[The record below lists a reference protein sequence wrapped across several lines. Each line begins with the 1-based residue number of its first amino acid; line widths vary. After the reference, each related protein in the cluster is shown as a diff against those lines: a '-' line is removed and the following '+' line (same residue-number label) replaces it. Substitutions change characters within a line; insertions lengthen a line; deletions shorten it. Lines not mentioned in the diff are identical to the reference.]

1 MVMPVIHDVFTIT
14 HQFSIN
20 YITLNLQVPLPLL
33 APELYL
39 LPCTTAAAKPNPNNG
54 KETLRLPGY
63 KCKSVNGI
71 LNQIINCSTN
81 TFALGSYDLG
91 WLRGS

>member
-39 LPCTTAAAKPNPNNG
+39 LPCITYRSEGANLGTCIEGESDMFK
-54 KETLRLPGY
+54 
-63 KCKSVNGI
+63 
-71 LNQIINCSTN
+71 IINKEGITV
-81 TFALGSYDLG
+81 L
-91 WLRGS
+91 

>member
-39 LPCTTAAAKPNPNNG
+39 LPCTTAAAKLEWGINN
-54 KETLRLPGY
+54 TLLPIRS
-63 KCKSVNGI
+63 KGI
-71 LNQIINCSTN
+71 MVVTRIKLFGPVIKLVI
-81 TFALGSYDLG
+81 AWIPLLE
-91 WLRGS
+91 

>member
-39 LPCTTAAAKPNPNNG
+39 LPCITTSSGAIPRNYPV
-54 KETLRLPGY
+54 EL
-63 KCKSVNGI
+63 SS
-71 LNQIINCSTN
+71 NQIRYRVVNLIVNN
-81 TFALGSYDLG
+81 VNLAVH
-91 WLRGS
+91 

>member
-39 LPCTTAAAKPNPNNG
+39 LPCTTAAAKLEWG
-54 KETLRLPGY
+54 YRLPIRS
-63 KCKSVNGI
+63 KGI
-71 LNQIINCSTN
+71 MVVTRIKLFGPVIKLVI
-81 TFALGSYDLG
+81 AWIPLLE
-91 WLRGS
+91 

>member
-39 LPCTTAAAKPNPNNG
+39 LPCITAAVESYLK
-54 KETLRLPGY
+54 
-63 KCKSVNGI
+63 
-71 LNQIINCSTN
+71 Q
-81 TFALGSYDLG
+81 GSKNKLVDLG
-91 WLRGS
+91 INGYSTY